1 MFWLERSLLIKYS
14 NLNDI
19 LIGNLTKELIFI
31 LCKMFLEYANEILCP
46 LNLTKEYL
54 LPK

>member
-1 MFWLERSLLIKYS
+1 MEYRKFPILHRMTR
-14 NLNDI
+14 

-31 LCKMFLEYANEILCP
+31 LFKMFLEYVNEILCP

>member
-1 MFWLERSLLIKYS
+1 MEYRKFPIFYRMTR
-14 NLNDI
+14 